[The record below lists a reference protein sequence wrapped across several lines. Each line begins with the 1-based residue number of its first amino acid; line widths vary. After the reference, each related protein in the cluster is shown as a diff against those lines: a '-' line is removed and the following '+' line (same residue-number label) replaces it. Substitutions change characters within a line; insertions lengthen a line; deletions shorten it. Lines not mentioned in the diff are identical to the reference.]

1 MTKKA
6 KEENAKYI
14 RTKYGIHKILE
25 EYKDHYL
32 VKGGTISKNRTDY
45 KVADSI
51 EALCDEVVKSFRKN
65 TSFLL
70 SEVMINEIKKKGFKV
85 CSQYLFFNND
95 IEYFGAIWITG
106 NDSEPVLKSVV
117 KFREDGNHRLYE

>member
-1 MTKKA
+1 MKKKE
-6 KEENAKYI
+6 KEEVKYI
-14 RTKYGIHKILE
+14 RTKYGIHKVLE

-32 VKGGTISKNRTDY
+32 CNGGTISKNRTDY

-51 EALCDEVVKSFRKN
+51 EALCDEVVKSFRKT

-70 SEVMINEIKKKGFKV
+70 SDVMINEIKKKGFKV

-106 NDSEPVLKSVV
+106 NDGEPVLKSVV
-117 KFREDGNHRLYE
+117 KFKEDGNHRLYE